1 MPRRIYLNKG
11 YAKFGGRRRGGGGG
25 GGNKVYYGK
34 CANGKYFFMDT
45 VLQKNSPT
53 FYKLNDM
60 E

>member
-1 MPRRIYLNKG
+1 MQNL
-11 YAKFGGRRRGGGGG
+11 GGEEGGGGGG

-34 CANGKYFFMDT
+34 CANGKYFFMDI